1 VIRENILQSSD
12 RLLGENACVLR
23 LFVNCLWLKN
33 MGRRSQPGGIAW
45 MGDVL
50 VYLLAVL
57 TAMMGVLVFVG
68 AFFPNKLDVRGSS
81 QSNIPDI
88 MDEVFGQSK
97 SEGLGKHRILLMI
110 VDALRS
116 DFVYQ
121 NNSGFPFVMKKI
133 SKGEAF
139 AYTTRAHAP
148 TVTLPRLKAM
158 ITGDIPGFLDIV
170 ANFNSKELQEDN
182 IISRGQRVGK
192 RMLMFGDETWLK
204 LFPSSFVR
212 SDGTTAFYVM
222 DTKIVDDNVTRHVA
236 PELENQDWDL
246 MILHYLVRRRVL
258 SA

>member
-1 VIRENILQSSD
+1 MVKRTH
-12 RLLGENACVLR
+12 
-23 LFVNCLWLKN
+23 
-33 MGRRSQPGGIAW
+33 PGGIASV
-45 MGDVL
+45 GDIL
-50 VYLLAVL
+50 SYLLAVL
-57 TAMMGVLVFVG
+57 TATAGVLVFVG

-81 QSNIPDI
+81 PASDGETATRTLTQS
-88 MDEVFGQSK
+88 S
-97 SEGLGKHRILLMI
+97 SGLDDRIVLMI

-121 NNSGFPFVMKKI
+121 NNSGFPFVMDKI
-133 SKGEAF
+133 EQGEAF

-182 IISRGQRVGK
+182 IISRAQRMGK

-222 DTKIVDDNVTRHVA
+222 DTRIVDDNVTRHVA
-236 PELENQDWDL
+236 PELEKQDWDL
-246 MILHYLVRRRVL
+246 MILHYLVRFPTRTAAQHAKSPCADFLRIHECFHQQWP
-258 SA
+258 